1 MATRV
6 LSTDQAKTSIQK
18 IQAIINGGL
27 ADEIQKLDN
36 EGKTLS
42 QPDVWDGPLAHQF
55 RDDIWP
61 QTKSALEK
69 AKSELDDLRN
79 QLDKISADI
88 MRAGGGA

>member
-42 QPDVWDGPLAHQF
+42 QADVWDGPLAHQF

-61 QTKSALEK
+61 QTKSALDK
-69 AKSELDDLRN
+69 AKTELEDLRN

>member
-42 QPDVWDGPLAHQF
+42 QPDVWDGPLANQF

-69 AKSELDDLRN
+69 AKTELEDLRN